1 MKIYIAV
8 DMEGISGIS
17 SPDYIMSG
25 EPGRLAAV
33 GQRLMTAD
41 VNAAVRGAFDGG
53 ATEVIVA
60 DVHCTSGNI
69 LVEEVDPRALMLSGS
84 PYTPRFPFLD
94 DSVDGM
100 FLLGYHAMGGT
111 LRATLEH
118 TMSSRQWH
126 KFCVNGKPYGELGID
141 AEIAAE
147 CGVPVV
153 LVTGDDKVCE
163 EAHAFLGNI
172 ETAMVKQGLGRQAA
186 LCLSPAMG
194 NQRVYE
200 HAKQAVER
208 LVGGEKFQLMETPC
222 PATVTLTYKMVPDA
236 DAANVFGTRR
246 IDGYTVE
253 FPHQHLSE
261 HYGGLWRDFGIEK
274 KI

>member
-1 MKIYIAV
+1 MKIFIAV

-17 SPDYIMSG
+17 SPEYIMSG
-25 EPGRLAAV
+25 EPGRLAPT

-60 DVHCTSGNI
+60 DIHCTSGNI
-69 LVEEVDPRALMLSGS
+69 LVEDVDPRALMLSGS

-94 DSVDGM
+94 ESVNGM

-200 HAKQAVER
+200 HAKKAVER
-208 LVGGEKFQLMETPC
+208 LVAGEKFPLMETPS

-236 DAANVFGTRR
+236 DAANVYGTRR
-246 IDGYTVE
+246 LDGYTVE
-253 FPHQHLSE
+253 FPHEHLSD
-261 HYGGLWRDFGIEK
+261 HFGGLWRNLGIK
-274 KI
+274 QKI